1 MTEDVPADYLV
12 NAMQKI
18 AVEED
23 GDTAPLSP
31 PSPVP
36 FEVGQFRRSEMLAY
50 CTGKNRCLES
60 KFRQTLLRY
69 YRGHKQR
76 VEKIDQGQSEIAAH
90 LYRAYKARRTQQR
103 KTRDELREIYG
114 QSEWFHKFTEQTKKK
129 AEEPESN
136 APKLP
141 PVDVSLKSDD
151 EARKRVKFTDKLRHS
166 RSNTENKKE
175 RNKEPIPQES
185 TFAVLLIEPHS
196 FSPVQ
201 GIEIVFPKEVND
213 TQRSV
218 TDWLSVAETTQ
229 PEIVATYPDDEGS
242 HLPAGVEKS
251 HPPFR
256 STGSLQTKY
265 PNRHM
270 AQVQEALAEEPR
282 AYVWVGDK
290 HQLICPVGR
299 TAVRTDLVLR
309 ETSFP
314 KPAHIRLLLPDS
326 RQKYVN
332 KKMCDQ
338 EFERLNESILKTK
351 PFLERLE
358 TLKI

>member
-1 MTEDVPADYLV
+1 MTGDVPVDYLV
-12 NAMQKI
+12 DALQNI
-18 AVEED
+18 AAEED
-23 GDTAPLSP
+23 DDTAPLSP

-60 KFRQTLLRY
+60 RFRQTLLRY

-76 VEKIDQGQSEIAAH
+76 VEKIDRGQSEIAAH

-114 QSEWFHKFTEQTKKK
+114 QSAWFRKFTEQAKKK
-129 AEEPESN
+129 AEEPESEG
-136 APKLP
+136 PKLP
-141 PVDVSLKSDD
+141 PIDVSLKSDD
-151 EARKRVKFTDKLRHS
+151 EAHKKVKFTDQLQHT
-166 RSNTENKKE
+166 RSKAPNKKE
-175 RNKEPIPQES
+175 RNKEPIAQEG
-185 TFAVLLIEPHS
+185 TEL
-196 FSPVQ
+196 
-201 GIEIVFPKEVND
+201 VFPKEVND

-229 PEIVATYPDDEGS
+229 PEIDATHPVEG
-242 HLPAGVEKS
+242 AV
-251 HPPFR
+251 
-256 STGSLQTKY
+256 SLQNKY
-265 PNRHM
+265 PNRHT
-270 AQVQEALAEEPR
+270 AQVQAALAEEPK

-290 HQLICPVGR
+290 HQLTCPVGR

-332 KKMCDQ
+332 KKLCDQ
-338 EFERLNESILKTK
+338 EHEKLNESILKTK
-351 PFLERLE
+351 HFLERLE